1 MTGRVI
7 DGVKLAAT
15 IREDVAARAAVL
27 TTKGVKPGLAVILV
41 GQDPASQVYV

>member
-15 IREDVAARAAVL
+15 IREDVAVRAAAL
-27 TTKGVKPGLAVILV
+27 AKKGVKPGLAVI
-41 GQDPASQVYV
+41 